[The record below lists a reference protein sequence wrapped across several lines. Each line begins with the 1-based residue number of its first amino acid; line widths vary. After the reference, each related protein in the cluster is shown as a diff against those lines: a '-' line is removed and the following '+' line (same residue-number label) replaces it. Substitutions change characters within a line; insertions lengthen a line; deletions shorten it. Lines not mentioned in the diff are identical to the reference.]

1 MESIA
6 ILKPNMGVL
15 SQKRLALS
23 PFGALAQ
30 EFAEE
35 LLARAKREEGAW
47 SYVPLE
53 LLEEETAQPT
63 PIQQTTVLQVDLKLV
78 LEALKRETVRT
89 EQLRATE
96 RIVERLLQRQ
106 KARQEKTVPSASAK
120 PEAASHTPAP
130 KPVTPFQQTLFQTI
144 HQNIHFHLPEQNS
157 LSFSG
162 QSGVVRLTAPGQ
174 LGQRA
179 SEFSQ
184 ALRVLREE
192 GKSFA
197 AEEREAAKNRAYSD
211 KHRRP
216 QELTFREDSE
226 KETPIQSHS
235 ASEARLLRTAERLE
249 RVLSSEIQSQTH
261 PEKQRTQTVP
271 TAQAVGPKQ
280 ENPLPEKAVLQ
291 KSASGSLHT
300 TNQSNQAL
308 PKVGEHTIET
318 TARQIGTETAQKS
331 GPAAR
336 DIRTAAPKTLEGVQA
351 EAGEASTQVQLA
363 PAQEAAQVSAPLP
376 GVELTY
382 RTEEG
387 KEQEE
392 AIFPSKQPKR
402 SAKSTLAEIKQSSSS
417 ETKSAP
423 KSPESEMGQT
433 AQAIPTAIPSTLEH
447 IQKESGVQTQPV
459 SAPGT
464 IPAVQRMVEQNA
476 NASSEME
483 QPFSRAEQRT
493 SQTATGRTVRD
504 IRTVAPVTL
513 DSNQAETG
521 EAGTQAPSAP
531 AQEMAQVS
539 APLPGVELTYRTE
552 EGKEQEEAI
561 SLSKQPEQSAKS
573 APAETKQSSSSETKS
588 APKSPKSEMGQ
599 TAQAIR
605 TAMPSTLEHI
615 QKESGVQTPSATVP
629 GTIPAVQKTVEQSA
643 KALADIEQRSS
654 GEEKHT
660 SQTATGRTVR
670 DIRTVTLKTPDGVQ
684 AEAGGAG
691 TQAPSTPAQEAA
703 QVSAPLPSVELT
715 YRTEEGKEQ
724 EATSPSKQPERSAKS
739 TLAETKQPSSSER
752 KSVPKSPKSEMGR
765 TAQEIRTAMPSTPEH
780 IQKESGGQTQPV
792 SAPRTIPAVQRTVE
806 RSAKAS
812 AETEQ
817 PSSRAEKRTSQTAT
831 GRTVRDIRTVAPA
844 TLDSIQAEA
853 GKAGTQAPS
862 VPVQEAAQV
871 SAPLPGVDLTYRT
884 EEGKE
889 QEGTSQTGRPERS
902 ARSAPAETEQP
913 SSSTE
918 RHTSQPATGQTVR
931 DIRTVAPA
939 TLDSIQMETGK
950 AGTQAL
956 SAPAQEAEEVSAPLP
971 GVDLTYRTEEG
982 KEQKEATSQTARL
995 ERSAKSAPVETE
1007 QSSSSTERRI
1017 SQPATGQIVRDIRTV
1032 APKTPEGVQAE
1043 VKEAGTQMP
1052 PAPAQKAAQMSAPL
1066 PGVELTYR
1074 AEELEESHRPAA
1086 EKGQVSSFQKRGGT
1100 QPRTEVGRTQPGR
1113 HVWKGTPH
1121 PTSTWTDIRVSRNL
1135 LHGAAPA
1142 FAPEGER
1149 LWKTA
1154 PESVPPQ
1161 AELDYGGGQEHTP
1174 QPSTARGP
1182 FVQRPAPPDDAEEP
1196 VPLTYGPTAALV
1208 NQTPPPEP
1216 QSHSAP
1222 EESEFVRSL
1231 PDWARRFLR
1240 ENAAGTEPQSM
1251 GVARNISALP
1261 EQPGEQIQW
1270 TAPNYQPTEPLAHR
1284 EKQLEEPPRQ
1294 AQPVRI
1300 SEAEIQR
1307 TADRVYRMIE
1317 ERIREDRIRLGR

>member
-47 SYVPLE
+47 SYVPLD
-53 LLEEETAQPT
+53 LLEEETAQPA

-106 KARQEKTVPSASAK
+106 KARQEKTVPPASTK

-144 HQNIHFHLPEQNS
+144 HQNIHLHLPEQNS
-157 LSFSG
+157 LPFSG

-197 AEEREAAKNRAYSD
+197 AEEQEAAKNRARSD
-211 KHRRP
+211 ERRRP

-249 RVLSSEIQSQTH
+249 RMLSSETQSQTH

-308 PKVGEHTIET
+308 PKVGEHAIET

-336 DIRTAAPKTLEGVQA
+336 DIRTVTPKTPEGVQA

-387 KEQEE
+387 KKQEE
-392 AIFPSKQPKR
+392 ATSPSKQPER

-417 ETKSAP
+417 ERKSAP

-433 AQAIPTAIPSTLEH
+433 AQAIPTAI
-447 IQKESGVQTQPV
+447 
-459 SAPGT
+459 
-464 IPAVQRMVEQNA
+464 
-476 NASSEME
+476 
-483 QPFSRAEQRT
+483 
-493 SQTATGRTVRD
+493 
-504 IRTVAPVTL
+504 
-513 DSNQAETG
+513 
-521 EAGTQAPSAP
+521 
-531 AQEMAQVS
+531 
-539 APLPGVELTYRTE
+539 
-552 EGKEQEEAI
+552 
-561 SLSKQPEQSAKS
+561 
-573 APAETKQSSSSETKS
+573 
-588 APKSPKSEMGQ
+588 
-599 TAQAIR
+599 
-605 TAMPSTLEHI
+605 PSTLEHI

-780 IQKESGGQTQPV
+780 IQKESGVQTP
-792 SAPRTIPAVQRTVE
+792 SATVPGTIPAVQKTVE
-806 RSAKAS
+806 QSAKAL
-812 AETEQ
+812 ADIEQ
-817 PSSRAEKRTSQTAT
+817 RSSGEEKHTSQTAT

-902 ARSAPAETEQP
+902 ARSAPAETEQS

-995 ERSAKSAPVETE
+995 ERSAKSAPAKTK
-1007 QSSSSTERRI
+1007 QSSSSTERHT
-1017 SQPATGQIVRDIRTV
+1017 SQTEVGRTVRDIRTV
-1032 APKTPEGVQAE
+1032 APTTLDSIQAE
-1043 VKEAGTQMP
+1043 TGEAG
-1052 PAPAQKAAQMSAPL
+1052 AQVLSASAQETAQVSVPL

-1074 AEELEESHRPAA
+1074 AEESDKSHRPAM
-1086 EKGQVSSFQKRGGT
+1086 EKGQVSSFQERGET
-1100 QPRTEVGRTQPGR
+1100 PPRTEGGRTRPGR
-1113 HVWKGTPH
+1113 HVWKKTPH
-1121 PTSTWTDIRVSRNL
+1121 PASTWTDIRVSRNL
-1135 LHGAAPA
+1135 LHGASPA

-1182 FVQRPAPPDDAEEP
+1182 FVQRPVPPDDAEEP
-1196 VPLTYGPTAALV
+1196 VPLTYGPTAALA